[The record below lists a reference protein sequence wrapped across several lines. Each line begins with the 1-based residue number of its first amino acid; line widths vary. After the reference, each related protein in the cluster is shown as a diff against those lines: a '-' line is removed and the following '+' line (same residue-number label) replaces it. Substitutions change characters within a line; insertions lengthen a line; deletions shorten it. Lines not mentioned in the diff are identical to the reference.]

1 MVHNFHTGG
10 LFIEV
15 HTNDVC
21 YNMVFLP
28 LIFFNHSSFYQR
40 YVCLVMDTLGN
51 PLDKD
56 LVVVTVV
63 N

>member
-1 MVHNFHTGG
+1 
-10 LFIEV
+10 
-15 HTNDVC
+15 
-21 YNMVFLP
+21 MVFLP